1 MLTLATCT
9 LRPFRAGDEDA
20 LVASA
25 NDPEVARNLRDAFP
39 HPYTRADADGWIAYA
54 GGTGP
59 GAPHHRA
66 ILIGEVLAG
75 AVGVTPQGDFRRRS
89 VEIGYW
95 LGRSFWGRG
104 IATDALRGMTDHVF
118 ATMDV
123 CRIFAPVFESNPASA
138 RVLEKAG
145 YVLEARLSKAVT
157 KHGVTMDEL
166 HYARVR

>member
-1 MLTLATCT
+1 MNMLGSCI

-20 LVASA
+20 LVMQA
-25 NDPEVARNLRDAFP
+25 NDPEVARNLRDNFP
-39 HPYTRADADGWIAYA
+39 RPYTRADASGWIAF
-54 GGTGP
+54 TGSES
-59 GAPHHRA
+59 GAPYHRA
-66 ILIGEVLAG
+66 IVVDGALAG
-75 AVGVTPQGDFRRRS
+75 AVGVTPQLDFRRRS

-104 IATDALRGMTDHVF
+104 IATEALRGMTEHVF

-145 YVLEARLSKAVT
+145 YVLEARLARAVT
-157 KHGVTMDEL
+157 KDGVTMDEL
-166 HYARVR
+166 HYALVR